1 SDDPLALERT
11 TMSPSWLTSLQPH
24 LSSSSD
30 FKQLKDYLRSQ
41 QSSGAT
47 IYPPA
52 HLVHSWSQ
60 LTPRIED
67 VKVVVLGQ
75 DPYHGPGQAMGL
87 SFSVPRGQAVPGSLK
102 NMYKELRDEYGP
114 GKGKGGFDAPSH
126 GDLSGWA
133 SQGVLMLN
141 SSLTVRKGEAGSHA
155 GKGWEVLTREVLKLV
170 VERATGGG
178 GVVFLLWGQ
187 PASKTFSAAVP
198 SSLSSHPNIKLLR
211 SPHPSPLSA
220 HRGFL
225 GNGHFKKANEWLEK
239 EGGWGQGGGVRW
251 AD

>member
-1 SDDPLALERT
+1 
-11 TMSPSWLTSLQPH
+11 
-24 LSSSSD
+24 
-30 FKQLKDYLRSQ
+30 
-41 QSSGAT
+41 
-47 IYPPA
+47 
-52 HLVHSWSQ
+52 
-60 LTPRIED
+60 
-67 VKVVVLGQ
+67 
-75 DPYHGPGQAMGL
+75 MGL
-87 SFSVPRGQAVPGSLK
+87 SFSVPRGQAVPGSLR

-178 GVVFLLWGQ
+178 GGGKGEGSGISTKEAAKGSTLAAMFKKQEKGAGAKGEDNSESNSTNGSGGAPSDRRKGVVFLLWGQ

-251 AD
+251 ADL